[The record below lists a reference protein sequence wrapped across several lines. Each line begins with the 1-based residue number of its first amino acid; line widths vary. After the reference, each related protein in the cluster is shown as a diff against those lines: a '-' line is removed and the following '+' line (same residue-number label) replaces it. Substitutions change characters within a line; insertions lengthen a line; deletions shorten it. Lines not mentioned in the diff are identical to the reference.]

1 MKQRPTVTKP
11 IIACGFEL
19 IVSERPFSSSMMRI
33 KPATVR
39 AQVNTMKFLCHIN
52 HWSRLKHLFEVQ
64 VCLKYLMKK
73 TILVLGSPKNVFIT
87 WPL

>member
-19 IVSERPFSSSMMRI
+19 IVSERPLSSSMMRI

-52 HWSRLKHLFEVQ
+52 HWSRLKHLFDVH
-64 VCLKYLMKK
+64 VCLKYLLIK
-73 TILVLGSPKNVFIT
+73 LVLVFQKPSEYCILT
-87 WPL
+87 WP